1 MNFSTLLNLHE
12 LTPFFSPSA
21 TPAVW
26 LVAKLAP
33 RASSIRSAL

>member
-1 MNFSTLLNLHE
+1 MVLPNSHE
-12 LTPFFSPSA
+12 LNPFFSPSA